1 MTNRSSAECKTGEE
15 VTILR
20 ACGGHTGIAS
30 DCAIT
35 NHDFVQERGISA
47 GLQDASGRFPL
58 YGLCFSLY
66 LVGTELRPVS

>member
-1 MTNRSSAECKTGEE
+1 MD
-15 VTILR
+15 IL
-20 ACGGHTGIAS
+20 ASPAIA
-30 DCAIT
+30 AIT

>member
-30 DCAIT
+30 VCGY
-35 NHDFVQERGISA
+35 HDFVQERGISA